1 MKLLDSAPVLPQKR
15 QEVAMSQM
23 VLPQNFP
30 KSASSE
36 AVSSPGAARPASE
49 KSGDS
54 PFDAVSRSEQKR
66 LDAREAKEAGQA
78 SEAREARQSGRA
90 EQAEKDRQS
99 DAKAA
104 KSDAERRS
112 AEPADAAKSGGDQPA
127 VAETSGE
134 AIGQNPAADGLDKGD
149 LSSDPDPLLQP
160 EGNEL
165 LTPPAVTFAGLR
177 TLAAPLPTPNP
188 TAMAQGTAAS
198 ATGQALPFAQNS
210 LMSMAGVSGN
220 GKGGSMILQAPG
232 RASSATAIGL
242 AENLLAG
249 VTGDGGKASDS
260 PMLQNAI
267 RFQGAL
273 ESVSVQANAVNA
285 PRMAPDAPILRG
297 YATSIDLPVSHAEW
311 GDKVAGKLTW
321 LTARNMSVAEIHLT
335 PPDMGPMEVKVQVQQ
350 EQASITVHSANPV
363 VREQLELHSH
373 RLRDMLNEQGFAL
386 ENFDVSD
393 SGSDQTRDG
402 DADGDERPGQG
413 LMADG
418 GQEET
423 GTELHSLDLAWKG
436 EVDIFA

>member
-1 MKLLDSAPVLPQKR
+1 MRISARSPKKR
-15 QEVAMSQM
+15 QEVAMSEM
-23 VLPQNFP
+23 VLPQNLS

-36 AVSSPGAARPASE
+36 ASSSSGASRPANG

-54 PFDAVSRSEQKR
+54 SFDAVSRSEQKR
-66 LDAREAKEAGQA
+66 L
-78 SEAREARQSGRA
+78 EARDADESRA
-90 EQAEKDRQS
+90 AKRAEKDQSSDPKVAESDPGKPPNEPS
-99 DAKAA
+99 DAVNTGES
-104 KSDAERRS
+104 KSPDAGNT
-112 AEPADAAKSGGDQPA
+112 D
-127 VAETSGE
+127 ETSG
-134 AIGQNPAADGLDKGD
+134 QNLAAEKEPSFEHDGD
-149 LSSDPDPLLQP
+149 
-160 EGNEL
+160 EL
-165 LTPPAVTFAGLR
+165 LISSPVTFADLQS
-177 TLAAPLPTPNP
+177 LAGPVQPQGP
-188 TAMAQGTAAS
+188 TAAAGLEAKGTGALASGQG
-198 ATGQALPFAQNS
+198 LPFVQNS
-210 LMSMAGVSGN
+210 LMSMAGISGN
-220 GKGGSMILQAPG
+220 GKNGSVTLQTPG
-232 RASSATAIGL
+232 QSGSQTGMAL
-242 AENLLAG
+242 AEALLAG

-273 ESVSVQANAVNA
+273 ESVSAPANAVNT

-335 PPDMGPMEVKVQVQQ
+335 PPDMGPMEVKVQVHQ

-373 RLRDMLNEQGFAL
+373 RLRDMLSDQGFSL

-402 DADGDERPGQG
+402 DAETDERPGQG
-413 LMADG
+413 LMADA
-418 GQEET
+418 GQEAI
-423 GTELHSLDLAWKG
+423 GTDLPSLDLTWKG